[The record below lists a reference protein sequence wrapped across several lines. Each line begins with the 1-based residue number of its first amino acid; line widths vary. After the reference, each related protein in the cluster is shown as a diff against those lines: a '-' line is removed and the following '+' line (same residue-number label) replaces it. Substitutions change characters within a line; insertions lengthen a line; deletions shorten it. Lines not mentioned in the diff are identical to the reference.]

1 MVAVVEAVRR
11 QLGSGLLALLLAS
24 AAFGTS
30 GPFAKALIEAGWSP
44 PLVVFLRMLGAALV
58 LVPFALRPLLRHWRV
73 VRANLPLVVSYG
85 LLAVG
90 AAQLGYFQAV
100 QRLPV
105 GVALLLEFLGI
116 VLVVLVLWFIS
127 RISPHRLT
135 FLGIALALGGLAL
148 VLDVIGAVT
157 PDLVGVAWGLFSAV
171 GLAGHFLLAGR
182 PNPVP
187 SIAFACLGLVT
198 GALALG
204 VLGVVGLLPMRVG
217 SGTVTLIGTE
227 TPSWVAFVQ
236 LVVVAA
242 ALAYVL
248 GIIGTRRLGSTL
260 ASFVGLTEVLFAILF
275 AWILLGEL
283 PRPIQML
290 GGALILGGVVA
301 VRLGETARASHAR
314 VDGEDESEHES
325 EHADEDDRITDF
337 AQHEPVP

>member
-1 MVAVVEAVRR
+1 MVEAVRQR
-11 QLGSGLLALLLAS
+11 FGSGLLALLLSS
-24 AAFGTS
+24 AAFATS

-44 PLVVFLRMLGAALV
+44 PLVVLLRMTGAALV
-58 LVPFALRPLLRHWRV
+58 LLPLALGPIRRHRRV
-73 VRANLPLVVSYG
+73 VLANLPLVVSYG

-116 VLVVLVLWFIS
+116 VLVVLVGWLIS
-127 RISPHRLT
+127 RVTPHRLT
-135 FLGIALALGGLAL
+135 FLGIVLALAGLAL
-148 VLDVIGAVT
+148 VLDVLGAAS

-171 GLAGHFLLAGR
+171 GLAGHFILAGR

-204 VLGVVGLLPMRVG
+204 ILGLVGILPMRAG
-217 SGTVTLIGTE
+217 SDTVTLLGAAA
-227 TPSWVAFVQ
+227 PSWVAFAQ
-236 LVVVAA
+236 LVLVAA

-275 AWILLGEL
+275 AWVLLGEL
-283 PRPIQML
+283 PRPVQL
-290 GGALILGGVVA
+290 VGGGLILGGVIA
-301 VRLGETARASHAR
+301 VRLGEARRARAAGAVAEPR
-314 VDGEDESEHES
+314 QEHDPQS
-325 EHADEDDRITDF
+325 V
-337 AQHEPVP
+337 PV

>member
-1 MVAVVEAVRR
+1 MVEAVRR
-11 QLGSGLLALLLAS
+11 QFGSGLLALLLSS

-44 PLVVFLRMLGAALV
+44 PLVVFLRMLGASLV
-58 LVPFALRPLLRHWRV
+58 LLPFALRPLLRHWRV

-127 RISPHRLT
+127 RITPHRLT
-135 FLGIALALGGLAL
+135 FLGVGLALGGLAL
-148 VLDVIGAVT
+148 VLDVLGAST

-198 GALALG
+198 GAMALG
-204 VLGVVGLLPMRVG
+204 VLGLVGLLPMRAG
-217 SGTVTLIGTE
+217 SATVTLIGTE
-227 TPSWVAFVQ
+227 TASWVAFLE

-248 GIIGTRRLGSTL
+248 GIVGTRRLGSTL
-260 ASFVGLTEVLFAILF
+260 ASFVGLTEVLFAIVF
-275 AWILLGEL
+275 AWILLDEL
-283 PRPIQML
+283 PRPIQLL
-290 GGALILGGVVA
+290 GGVFILGGVVA
-301 VRLGETARASHAR
+301 VRLGEAARETRAS
-314 VDGEDESEHES
+314 GGPG
-325 EHADEDDRITDF
+325 DEDTHISDF

>member
-1 MVAVVEAVRR
+1 MVEAVRR
-11 QLGSGLLALLLAS
+11 QLGSGLLALLLSS

-30 GPFAKALIEAGWSP
+30 GPFAKSLIEAGWSP

-58 LVPFALRPLLRHWRV
+58 LLPFALRPLVRHWRV
-73 VRANLPLVVSYG
+73 VRANVPLIVSYG

-116 VLVVLVLWFIS
+116 VLVVLVMWFIS
-127 RISPHRLT
+127 RITPHRLT
-135 FLGIALALGGLAL
+135 FVGIVLALGGLAL
-148 VLDVIGAVT
+148 VLDVLGAST

-187 SIAFACLGLVT
+187 SIAFAALGLAT
-198 GALALG
+198 GAVALG
-204 VLGVVGLLPMRVG
+204 VLGLVGLLPMRAG
-217 SGTVTLIGTE
+217 SATVTLSGVE
-227 TPSWVAFVQ
+227 TPSWVAFAE
-236 LVVVAA
+236 LIVVAA

-248 GIIGTRRLGSTL
+248 GIVGARRLGSTL

-275 AWILLGEL
+275 AWVLLGEL
-283 PRPIQML
+283 PRPIQLL
-290 GGALILGGVVA
+290 GGALILAGVVA
-301 VRLGETARASHAR
+301 VRLGEAAREGGAPAL
-314 VDGEDESEHES
+314 VEPDEAH
-325 EHADEDDRITDF
+325 ITDF
-337 AQHEPVP
+337 SQHEPVP

>member
-1 MVAVVEAVRR
+1 MVDAVRQR
-11 QLGSGLLALLLAS
+11 FGSGLLALLLSS

-44 PLVVFLRMLGAALV
+44 PLVVLLRMTGASLV
-58 LVPFALRPLLRHWRV
+58 LLPLALGPIRRHRRV
-73 VRANLPLVVSYG
+73 VLANLPLVVSYG

-116 VLVVLVLWFIS
+116 VLVVLVMWLIS
-127 RISPHRLT
+127 RVTPHRLT
-135 FLGIALALGGLAL
+135 FLGIVLALAGLAL
-148 VLDVIGAVT
+148 VLDVLGAAP

-171 GLAGHFLLAGR
+171 GLAGHFILAGR

-204 VLGVVGLLPMRVG
+204 VLGLVGILPMRAG
-217 SGTVTLIGTE
+217 SDTVTLLGAAA
-227 TPSWVAFVQ
+227 PSWVAFAQ
-236 LVVVAA
+236 LVLVAA

-275 AWILLGEL
+275 AWVLLGEL
-283 PRPIQML
+283 PRPVQL
-290 GGALILGGVVA
+290 VGGGLILGGVIA
-301 VRLGETARASHAR
+301 VRLGEARRDRASSAVVEPR
-314 VDGEDESEHES
+314 QEHDPQS
-325 EHADEDDRITDF
+325 V
-337 AQHEPVP
+337 PV